1 MLLLFLIDKKIV
13 EMDGND
19 IVLLV
24 DKISSCLST
33 SLEVVNVNINRI
45 FALTRS

>member
-33 SLEVVNVNINRI
+33 SLEVVNKCKY
-45 FALTRS
+45 